1 MKKFVSM
8 LIILCMSFCMAS
20 ATASAA
26 VPDDSGISPLYL
38 YTSNVIPKVVST
50 GTTSVKYYCDVTGK
64 SGTTQVKIY
73 LYLEEYYNGSWRTVD
88 AVSKTVSSRNGYVED
103 TYTSAVKGRKYR
115 AYTSVF
121 AYKGTAYEHIEE
133 YSPTITK

>member
-1 MKKFVSM
+1 MKKLVSM

-26 VPDDSGISPLYL
+26 VPDDPGISPLYL
-38 YTSNVIPKVVST
+38 YASDVVPKVVST

-73 LYLEEYYNGSWRTVD
+73 LYLEEYYNGSWRSVD
-88 AVSKTVSSRNGYVED
+88 TVSKTVSSRNGYVED
-103 TYTSAVKGRKYR
+103 NYTSAVKGRKYR
-115 AYTSVF
+115 TYASVF
-121 AYKGTAYEHIEE
+121 VYKGTSFEHIEK
-133 YSPTITK
+133 YSTVITK

>member
-20 ATASAA
+20 ATAFAA

-38 YTSNVIPKVVST
+38 YADDVQPNAYFATSN
-50 GTTSVKYYCDVTGK
+50 SVKYNCTVKGRA
-64 SGTTQVKIY
+64 GTTQIKIY

-88 AVSKTVSSRNGYVED
+88 AVSKTVNAKDGYVSD
-103 TYTSAVKGRKYR
+103 TYTSAVSGRKYR
-115 AYTSVF
+115 AYASVF
-121 AYKGTAYEHIEE
+121 VYKGSAYEHIEE
-133 YSPTITK
+133 YSK